1 METDFLSLARGRRRE
16 ALTARSLL
24 LCDRHERPVH
34 TLLNNMLRR
43 LGF

>member
-1 METDFLSLARGRRRE
+1 METDFLTLARGRRLE

-34 TLLNNMLRR
+34 GVLMYLLRR
-43 LGF
+43 IGF